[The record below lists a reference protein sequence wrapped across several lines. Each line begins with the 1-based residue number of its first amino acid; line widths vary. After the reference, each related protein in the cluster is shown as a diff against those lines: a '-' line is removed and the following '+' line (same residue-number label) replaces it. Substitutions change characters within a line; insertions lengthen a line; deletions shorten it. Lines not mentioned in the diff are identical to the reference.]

1 MRASDRG
8 GCKVLLFPTPTAP
21 ADLSDLKAG
30 IAEELTDIA
39 HRATHLGAEVL
50 RRLLRGQQQ
59 SQELALTVEEV
70 AQAEA
75 ADPAIG
81 ALCALGRHAL
91 EVVDLLDLQIHEAA
105 DPEDGGA
112 G

>member
-8 GCKVLLFPTPTAP
+8 GAKILLFPQPSAP
-21 ADLSDLKAG
+21 AGLQDLKAG

-50 RRLLRGQQQ
+50 RTILGRARQPTD
-59 SQELALTVEEV
+59 LTAEEV

-75 ADPAIG
+75 ADPAIA
-81 ALCALGRHAL
+81 ALCDLGRHAL